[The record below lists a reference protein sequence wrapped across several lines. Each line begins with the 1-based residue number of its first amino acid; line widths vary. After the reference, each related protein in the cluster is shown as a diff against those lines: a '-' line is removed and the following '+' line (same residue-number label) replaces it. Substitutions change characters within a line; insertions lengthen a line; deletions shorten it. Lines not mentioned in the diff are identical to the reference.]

1 MNNLSI
7 IEQLKTTQ
15 TATREQLIYLLKHI
29 TDAEREVLRQAAQQ
43 TAQAVFGNKIYIR
56 GLVEISSIC
65 KRDCRYCGLRRS
77 NPNAVRYRL
86 TPEQIL
92 SCCEKG
98 YALGFR
104 TFVLQGGEDGFF
116 SDEVVCGVVREIK
129 RRCPDC
135 AVTLSLGER
144 GDESFRRLR
153 KAGADR
159 YLLRH
164 ETADLAHYAK
174 LHPDSMSGAERQRQL
189 FVLKQ
194 TGFQTGAGFMVGSP
208 YQTAENLADDLLF
221 LKKLQPQMCGI
232 GPFIPHK
239 DTAFRDF
246 SQGSLELTL
255 TLLAVIRLMHPHILL
270 PATTALGTIHPQGRE
285 LGILHGANVVMPNL
299 SPLEHRKDY
308 AIYDNKICTGDEAAE
323 CIRCLSVRMKRI
335 GYQIVTE
342 RGDYRGS
349 L

>member
-1 MNNLSI
+1 MNSLSI
-7 IEQLKTTQ
+7 IEQLKTTH
-15 TATREQLIYLLKHI
+15 TATREQLLYLLKHI
-29 TDAEREVLRQAAQQ
+29 TDAEREVLREAAQQ

-65 KRDCRYCGLRRS
+65 KRDCYYCGLRRS

-92 SCCEKG
+92 SCCEHG

-116 SDEVVCGVVREIK
+116 TDEVVCGVVREIK

-144 GDESFRRLR
+144 GDESFRRLYA
-153 KAGADR
+153 AGADR

-239 DTAFRDF
+239 DTEFRDF

-255 TLLAVIRLMHPHILL
+255 TLLAVIRLMHPRILL

>member
-1 MNNLSI
+1 MNSLSI
-7 IEQLKTTQ
+7 IEQLKTTH
-15 TATREQLIYLLKHI
+15 TATREQLIFLLKNI
-29 TDAEREVLRQAAQQ
+29 TGAEREELREAAQQ

-86 TPEQIL
+86 APEQIL

-129 RRCPDC
+129 RRYPDC

-144 GDESFRRLR
+144 GDESFRRLYA
-153 KAGADR
+153 AGADR

-239 DTAFRDF
+239 DTEFRDF

-255 TLLAVIRLMHPHILL
+255 TLLAVIRLMHPRILL

>member
-1 MNNLSI
+1 MNSLSI
-7 IEQLKTTQ
+7 IEQLKTTH
-15 TATREQLIYLLKHI
+15 TATREQLLYLLKHI
-29 TDAEREVLRQAAQQ
+29 TDAEREVLREAAQQ

-65 KRDCRYCGLRRS
+65 KRDCYYCGLRRS

-92 SCCEKG
+92 SCCEHG

-144 GDESFRRLR
+144 GDESFRRLYA
-153 KAGADR
+153 AGADR

-189 FVLKQ
+189 FALKQ
-194 TGFQTGAGFMVGSP
+194 IGYQTGAGFMVGSP

-285 LGILHGANVVMPNL
+285 LGIMHGANVVMPNL

-323 CIRCLSVRMKRI
+323 CIRCLAMRMKRI

-342 RGDYRGS
+342 RGDYHGS